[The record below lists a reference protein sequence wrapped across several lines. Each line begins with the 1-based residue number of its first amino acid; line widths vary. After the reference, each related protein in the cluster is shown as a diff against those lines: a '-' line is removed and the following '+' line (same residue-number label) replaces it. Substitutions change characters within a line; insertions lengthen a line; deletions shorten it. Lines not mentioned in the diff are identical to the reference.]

1 MSAATHCE
9 DPLIAAAPSPT
20 SAGVFGIARTT
31 AAVEPAAA
39 CNVDNEM
46 PAAIDSTRV
55 APARASA
62 AHVSAAAGG
71 LTAITPAVHATI
83 FSEVTTPGYN
93 ETSCARL
100 SLDVSTTV
108 INDAGQP
115 AFNNPATSAAPILPP
130 PTNVMGV

>member
-1 MSAATHCE
+1 MSDSTHRE

-31 AAVEPAAA
+31 AAVAPAAA
-39 CNVDNEM
+39 CNVVNPM
-46 PAAIDSTRV
+46 PAAIDRIRV
-55 APARASA
+55 APACASA

-71 LTAITPAVHATI
+71 FTAITPAVHATI
-83 FSEVTTPGYN
+83 FSEVMIPGYN
-93 ETSCARL
+93 EFNCVRL

-108 INDAGQP
+108 ISDAGQP
-115 AFNNPATSAAPILPP
+115 AFNKPATSAAPILPP